1 MFKQFYGL
9 RCFSRSLVASQPKA
23 TVTKS
28 ADSSALKVVVKKKDH
43 GSLSL
48 LEKQVDIS
56 INNKTGVVT
65 HKHLFTEDGK
75 ERTFSSKEVYDK
87 WLQSQRG
94 KMLAEYRSRLTPF

>member
-1 MFKQFYGL
+1 MQK
-9 RCFSRSLVASQPKA
+9 
-23 TVTKS
+23 T
-28 ADSSALKVVVKKKDH
+28 ADKPAIKVGKRDH

-75 ERTFSSKEVYDK
+75 ERTFASREIFEK
-87 WLQSQRG
+87 WLAS
-94 KMLAEYRSRLTPF
+94 